1 MANSMQFY
9 PYDGVQPQTNCYT
22 GECAY
27 TSIKADLY
35 RYVRQIKSIQSI
47 QKTLM
52 AMTDEARPS
61 MIETIKLYL
70 KNEVQNK
77 NNKLDDLLAMASFFD
92 TYGSE
97 NFWWTFYASHL
108 NNSMIEK
115 IVQFIG

>member
-9 PYDGVQPQTNCYT
+9 PYDGIQPQTNYT
-22 GECAY
+22 GECSY
-27 TSIKADLY
+27 SSIKADLY
-35 RYVRQIKSIQSI
+35 RYVRQIKLIQTI
-47 QKTLM
+47 QRSLM

-77 NNKLDDLLAMASFFD
+77 NNKLDELLAMTSFFD

-97 NFWWTFYASHL
+97 NFWWNFYAHYL

-115 IVQFIG
+115 IVQFIS